1 MKLTKTSLTLSVLV
15 LSALMIWWIGL
26 HDIQSSAQTILSM
39 VRPVGAAQAPEADRA
54 DAEPNAATPAP
65 KQATEE
71 EKEEPS
77 DPNAEP
83 VTAKSET
90 PPAPA
95 DANEASSESEE
106 EPLEALN
113 LKDVEIKNL
122 IEKLAKWT
130 DKVIIPDEKVMKQKI
145 TIYAPHKV
153 TRKEALSL
161 IYSALRTKGFVAEHS
176 DNVIYLKPI
185 DKAKLGQVPTVGPD
199 DHLALFENK
208 EQIVQKFFRLKNY
221 SASRMGE
228 LLAPLVGEYGDVSSD
243 ELTGTVII
251 IDTVANLIRI
261 KGVIAEF
268 DVPEAEQAVSE
279 VLEVHHGDPI
289 EIVQLIR
296 ILMGGEAASMPRPS
310 SSSSR
315 SSSSRGIFRFSPGGS
330 RSSSSSKKSKPAS
343 SPIMG
348 KGQVPIY
355 LHAEPRRK
363 WIIARASAQD
373 MVVVRE
379 WVQKLDVAEPV
390 VSETEMISVVYAD
403 AREVATRIEDALQD
417 MPGHAVQP
425 SILVRALEQSR
436 QIMIIG
442 RKDLREMVK
451 KLIAEIDIPPGEYET
466 RDFKLTHADSTQIK
480 ANIDSLYGDEGPPAY
495 DTYYYY
501 RYGAGSRENQ
511 GDMVKVIDFPM
522 MQSVTVICSPV
533 NMRRIEMQIKEW
545 DQPLDLDQVRPRFV
559 EVRNSDPA
567 QIATLLTNLFSE
579 DDSSSNDFSRF
590 FFFGRGSESKKKI
603 IGPLYGQLTFEHVPG
618 TKKIIIISK
627 IPAAYDVVIDL
638 VRELDA
644 AEMAEIPNVIRLK
657 YADPEALA
665 ERLNALFNE
674 SGTNASIRFDS
685 RGLSDMDTGGGQGNN
700 NQNNN
705 NNNNRNQNNNNNNN
719 NDSDS
724 YRPWWN
730 EQRLGQGEEPISNV
744 IGKVR
749 FIPDTHSKSILVLA
763 PPEFMENIEKTVQ
776 ELDVPGKQVLIKVII
791 VEVEHSSATSLGVR
805 LSSNPG
811 AFPAVGESGVLAL
824 TQLTQLFTEGS
835 AAAAARTTSPLSAVG
850 TGNGSIV
857 GGTADLYAMVD
868 FLAKT
873 VDAKILNEQS
883 LWTKDNEEAS
893 FFKGD
898 LVAFNAG
905 STVGSQG
912 FSTQDI
918 IFERVGMWLQIRPSI
933 TPEDKVDMEIR
944 VTLSQLKSE
953 KVNEQ
958 PVRGEMETTTEM
970 IVENGE
976 TLMMA
981 GILFQRDSHI
991 ARKVP
996 LLGDVPVLGA
1006 LFRHKELIQSN
1017 TELIVFI
1024 TPEVIGATEGWA
1036 EKTAELMREPLEMLD
1051 GVEAQ
1056 MDEMFEQEDVYD
1068 ED

>member
-1 MKLTKTSLTLSVLV
+1 MKRSKLFLMLCVLA
-15 LSALMIWWIGL
+15 LSALMIWRIGF
-26 HDIQSSAQTILSM
+26 HDLQSSAQTILSL
-39 VRPVGAAQAPEADRA
+39 VRSAAAAEAPEADRA

-77 DPNAEP
+77 DPNSEQ
-83 VTAKSET
+83 VTANTET

-95 DANEASSESEE
+95 DANEANAESESEE

-113 LKDVEIKNL
+113 LKDVEVKDL

-130 DKVIIPDEKVMKQKI
+130 DKAIIPDEKVMKQKI

-153 TRKEALSL
+153 TRKEALAL
-161 IYSALRTKGFVAEHS
+161 IYSALRTKGFVAEHT

-185 DKAKLGQVPTVGPD
+185 DEAKLGQVPTVGSD
-199 DHLALFENK
+199 EHLALFENK
-208 EQIVQKFFRLKNY
+208 EQIVQKFFKLKNY
-221 SASRMGE
+221 SPSRMGE
-228 LLAPLVGEYGDVSSD
+228 ILAPLVGEYGDVSAD
-243 ELTGTVII
+243 EITGTVIV

-268 DVPEAEQAVSE
+268 DVPEAEQSVSE
-279 VLEVHHGDPI
+279 VIQVHNGDPI

-296 ILMGGEAASMPRPS
+296 ILMGGETPAKPRSS

-315 SSSSRGIFRFSPGGS
+315 SSSRRGIIRFSPGGS

-348 KGQVPIY
+348 KSQVPIY
-355 LHAEPRRK
+355 LHAEPRRN
-363 WIIARASAQD
+363 WIIARASAKD

-390 VSETEMISVVYAD
+390 VSETETVSVVYAD
-403 AREVATRIEDALQD
+403 AREVATRIEDALRD
-417 MPGHAVQP
+417 MPGHELRP

-442 RKDLREMVK
+442 RKDLRDMVK

-466 RDFKLTHADSTQIK
+466 QNFSLKYADSTQIK
-480 ANIDSLYGDEGPPAY
+480 ENIDSLYGDEGPQGY
-495 DTYYYY
+495 DSYYYY
-501 RYGAGSRENQ
+501 RYGRGSQNNP

-522 MQSVTVICSPV
+522 MQQVTVICSPA
-533 NMRRIEMQIKEW
+533 NMRKIEVQIEEW
-545 DQPLDLDQVRPRFV
+545 DQPLDVDQVKPRIV
-559 EVRNSDPA
+559 EVRNSDPQ
-567 QIATLLTNLFSE
+567 QIATLLTKLFSE
-579 DDSSSNDFSRF
+579 DQSSSNDFSRF
-590 FFFGRGSESKKKI
+590 FFFGNSSESKKKI

-627 IPAAYDVVIDL
+627 IPEAYDIIIDL

-644 AEMAEIPNVIRLK
+644 AEMAEVPNVIRLK

-674 SGTNASIRFDS
+674 SGTNASIRFDR
-685 RGLSDMDTGGGQGNN
+685 RGLSDMDTGGGQGSD
-700 NQNNN
+700 NQ

-719 NDSDS
+719 NNDLDS

-730 EQRLGQGEEPISNV
+730 EQRLAQGEEPISNV

-763 PPEFMENIEKTVQ
+763 PREFMETIENLVR
-776 ELDVPGKQVLIKVII
+776 ELDVPGKQVLIKVVI

-835 AAAAARTTSPLSAVG
+835 VAAAARTTSPLSAVG
-850 TGNGSIV
+850 TGAGSIV
-857 GGTADLYAMVD
+857 GGTADVYAMVD

-873 VDAKILNEQS
+873 VDAKILNQQS

-918 IFERVGMWLQIRPSI
+918 RFDRVGMWLQIRPSI
-933 TPEDKVDMEIR
+933 TPEDHVDMEIR

-953 KVNEQ
+953 TVNGQ
-958 PVRGEMETTTEM
+958 PVRGEMETTTKM
-970 IVENGE
+970 IVKNGE
-976 TLMMA
+976 TLMMG

-996 LLGDVPVLGA
+996 LLGDIPLLGA
-1006 LFRHKELIQSN
+1006 LFKHKELIQSN

-1024 TPEVIGATEGWA
+1024 TPQVIGVTEGRA
-1036 EKTAELMREPLEMLD
+1036 EKTAELMQEPLEILG

-1068 ED
+1068 DD

>member
-1 MKLTKTSLTLSVLV
+1 MKRSKLFLMLCVLA
-15 LSALMIWWIGL
+15 LSALMIWRIGF
-26 HDIQSSAQTILSM
+26 HDLQSSAQTILSL
-39 VRPVGAAQAPEADRA
+39 VRSAAAAEAPEADRA

-77 DPNAEP
+77 DPNSEQ
-83 VTAKSET
+83 VTANTET

-95 DANEASSESEE
+95 DANEANSEAESEE

-113 LKDVEIKNL
+113 LKDVEVKDL

-130 DKVIIPDEKVMKQKI
+130 DKAIIPDEKVMKQKI

-153 TRKEALSL
+153 TRKEALAL
-161 IYSALRTKGFVAEHS
+161 IYSALRTKGFVAEHT

-185 DKAKLGQVPTVGPD
+185 DKAKLGQVPTVGSD
-199 DHLALFENK
+199 EHLALFENK
-208 EQIVQKFFRLKNY
+208 EQIVQKFFKLKNY
-221 SASRMGE
+221 SPSRMGE
-228 LLAPLVGEYGDVSSD
+228 ILAPLVGEYGDVSAD
-243 ELTGTVII
+243 EITGTVIV

-268 DVPEAEQAVSE
+268 DVPEAEQSVSE
-279 VLEVHHGDPI
+279 VIQVHNGDPI

-296 ILMGGEAASMPRPS
+296 ILMGGETPARPRSS

-315 SSSSRGIFRFSPGGS
+315 SSSSRGIIRFSPGGS

-348 KGQVPIY
+348 KSQVPIY
-355 LHAEPRRK
+355 LHAEPRRN

-373 MVVVRE
+373 MVVVKE

-390 VSETEMISVVYAD
+390 VSEYETVSVVYAD
-403 AREVATRIEDALQD
+403 AREVATRIESALAE
-417 MPGHAVQP
+417 MPGSALQP
-425 SILVRALEQSR
+425 SILVRSLEQSR
-436 QIMIIG
+436 QILIIG

-451 KLIAEIDIPPGEYET
+451 KLIAEIDIPPGEFET
-466 RDFKLTHADSTQIK
+466 KTFDLKYVDSTQIK
-480 ANIDSLYGDEGPPAY
+480 ENIDSLYGQEGPTGY
-495 DTYYYY
+495 NDYYYY
-501 RYGAGSRENQ
+501 RYGPGSQNNP

-522 MQSVTVICSPV
+522 MQQVTVICAPV
-533 NMRRIEMQIKEW
+533 KMRRIEEQIEEW
-545 DQPLDLDQVRPRFV
+545 DQPLDVDEVKPRFV
-559 EVRNSDPA
+559 EVRNSDPQ

-579 DDSSSNDFSRF
+579 DASSVNDFFRVYYYGDNSD
-590 FFFGRGSESKKKI
+590 SKKKI

-627 IPAAYDVVIDL
+627 IPEAYDVIIDL

-644 AEMAEIPNVIRLK
+644 AEMAEVPNVIRLK

-674 SGTNASIRFDS
+674 SGTNASIRFDR
-685 RGLSDMDTGGGQGNN
+685 RGLSDMATGGGQGSD
-700 NQNNN
+700 NQ

-730 EQRLGQGEEPISNV
+730 EQRPGIDEEPISNV

-763 PPEFMENIEKTVQ
+763 PPEFMENIENLVR
-776 ELDVPGKQVLIKVII
+776 ELDVPGKQVLIKVVI
-791 VEVEHSSATSLGVR
+791 VEVEHSSLTSLGVR

-850 TGNGSIV
+850 TGTGSIV
-857 GGTADLYAMVD
+857 GGTADVYAMVD

-873 VDAKILNEQS
+873 VDAKILNQQS

-905 STVGSQG
+905 STVGTGG
-912 FSTQDI
+912 FSTQNIVFD
-918 IFERVGMWLQIRPSI
+918 RVGMWLQIRPSI
-933 TPEDKVDMEIR
+933 TPEDRVDMEIR

-953 KVNEQ
+953 TVNGQ
-958 PVRGEMETTTEM
+958 PVRGEMETTTKM

-981 GILFQRDSHI
+981 GILFQKDSHI
-991 ARKVP
+991 ALKVP
-996 LLGDVPVLGA
+996 LLGDIPLLGA
-1006 LFRHKELIQSN
+1006 LFKHKELIQSN

-1024 TPEVIGATEGWA
+1024 TPQVVGVTEGRA
-1036 EKTAELMREPLEMLD
+1036 EKTAELMQEPLEILG

-1068 ED
+1068 DD